1 MMVEND
7 NITEYEGR
15 ILSWIYL
22 GTDIQIIIK
31 LIRFEMSCHFYV

>member
-31 LIRFEMSCHFYV
+31 LIRFEMPCHFYV